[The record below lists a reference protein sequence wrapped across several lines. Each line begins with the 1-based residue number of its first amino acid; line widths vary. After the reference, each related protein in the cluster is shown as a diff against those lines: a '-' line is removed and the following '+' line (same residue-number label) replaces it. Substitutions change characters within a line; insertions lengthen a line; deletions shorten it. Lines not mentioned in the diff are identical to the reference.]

1 MPLLTQR
8 SSALL
13 VFVILSLAWSY
24 NWLVM
29 KLAMQ
34 FAGPFT
40 VAVLRCL
47 AGSACLLAIMGLRGV
62 SLRPQAVPQTI
73 ALGMLHAA
81 FLALSQLAL
90 INGGA
95 GKTAVLAYTMPFWAV
110 LLNWLFLHE
119 RLRRVQWIA
128 TLLAGAGLMLIVQP
142 WSPDSTAISKL
153 LATAAGLSW
162 AGSVIVAN
170 RLYARHQVS
179 MLSVTLWQLIFSAV
193 PLAGIAWAAQ
203 EPPITW
209 NLEFFVIL
217 LFAGAL
223 CSGLGWL
230 MWMYLLKR
238 IPSSTLSLN
247 SLVIPV
253 LAVAASWIQLDERPD
268 DLEIAGMLI
277 IGVALGTM
285 SLYSR
290 WKARRQR
297 ALLAREAG

>member
-1 MPLLTQR
+1 MPIFSQR
-8 SSALL
+8 SFALF
-13 VFVILSLAWSY
+13 VFAVLSLAWSY

-40 VAVLRCL
+40 FAVLRCL
-47 AGSACLLAIMGLRGV
+47 TGGACLLAIMGLRRV

-73 ALGMLHAA
+73 ALGMLHAG
-81 FLALSQLAL
+81 FLAFSQLAL

-110 LLNWLFLHE
+110 LLNWIFLHE

-128 TLLAGAGLMLIVQP
+128 TLLAAAGLTLIVQP
-142 WSPDSTAISKL
+142 WSPDSTAISKVF
-153 LATAAGLSW
+153 ATAAGLSW

-179 MLSVTLWQLIFSAV
+179 MLAVTLWQLLFSSV
-193 PLAGIAWAAQ
+193 PLMVFAWAAH

-209 NLEFFVIL
+209 NLHFFVIL

-253 LAVAASWIQLDERPD
+253 LAAAAAWLQFGERPD

-277 IGVALGTM
+277 IGAALATM
-285 SLYSR
+285 SLYAI
-290 WKARRQR
+290 WNARRQR
-297 ALLAREAG
+297 ELFGREPV